1 MKPQC
6 VDILRYMEVHGSI
19 TDLEAYTVLHIRR
32 LASRVYDLRSLY
44 GYNVRKTL
52 ETGKNAD
59 GEPVRYARYYLL
71 KE

>member
-19 TDLEAYTVLHIRR
+19 TDLEA
-32 LASRVYDLRSLY
+32 
-44 GYNVRKTL
+44 
-52 ETGKNAD
+52 GKNAD